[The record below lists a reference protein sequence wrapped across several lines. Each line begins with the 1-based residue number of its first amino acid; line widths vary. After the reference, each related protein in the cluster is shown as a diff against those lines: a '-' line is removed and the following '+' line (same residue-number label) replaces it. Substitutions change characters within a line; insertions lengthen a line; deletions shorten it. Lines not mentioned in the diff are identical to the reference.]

1 MTAPGRRRRGSD
13 PSDASDASD
22 TPDAPGLGGR
32 PVPCRRA
39 EQFVLPGFHELI
51 LEIHLWLLLS
61 RPVPTG
67 AFGVAVVLF

>member
-13 PSDASDASD
+13 PSDASD
-22 TPDAPGLGGR
+22 TPDAPGLGR

-61 RPVPTG
+61 RPVPAG